1 MKKFVFFLMVAG
13 MLSMVACK
21 SAPKQEEQP
30 AQEQTEQ
37 VDTTSTVEAQTDTV
51 PAGSIVYCCRK
62 NKTSGS

>member
-51 PAGSIVYCCRK
+51 PAAQ
-62 NKTSGS
+62 

>member
-30 AQEQTEQ
+30 AQETEQVEQ
-37 VDTTSTVEAQTDTV
+37 VDTNAAIEAQPDTM
-51 PAGSIVYCCRK
+51 PAAE
-62 NKTSGS
+62 

>member
-30 AQEQTEQ
+30 VQEEQTMEQTTEQTMEQ
-37 VDTTSTVEAQTDTV
+37 VDTTATVEAQTDTV
-51 PAGSIVYCCRK
+51 PAAE
-62 NKTSGS
+62 